1 MTCVEDGEA
10 SLALVEMQSHNKVGI
25 IERSIKCGP
34 NGTVESQENLAAGG
48 ARSDEKIRER

>member
-25 IERSIKCGP
+25 IERSIECGP
-34 NGTVESQENLAAGG
+34 NGIVESQENLAAGG
-48 ARSDEKIRER
+48 ARSDERIRE